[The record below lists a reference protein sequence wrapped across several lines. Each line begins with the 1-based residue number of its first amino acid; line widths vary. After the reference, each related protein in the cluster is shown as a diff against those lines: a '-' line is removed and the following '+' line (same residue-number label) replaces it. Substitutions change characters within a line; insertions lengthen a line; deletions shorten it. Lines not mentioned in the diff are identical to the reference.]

1 VFVALALIFSY
12 IEGLIPIRLG
22 IPGAKLGLANLIV
35 VIALYKVS
43 WKETLLLAVV
53 RVLLA
58 GFMFGNLFS
67 IIYSI
72 AGGLFSLAV
81 MMVLKRSGRF
91 SVAGVSIAGGT
102 AHNIGQM
109 VVAMLVIESYS
120 IIYYIPVLLAAGVL
134 TGLVIGI
141 AANEMLKRLVKIN
154 L

>member
-58 GFMFGNLFS
+58 GFMFGTLFS

>member
-1 VFVALALIFSY
+1 
-12 IEGLIPIRLG
+12 
-22 IPGAKLGLANLIV
+22 
-35 VIALYKVS
+35 
-43 WKETLLLAVV
+43 
-53 RVLLA
+53 
-58 GFMFGNLFS
+58 MFGTLFS